1 MYNTKFIFSRVM
13 YLLSASQID
22 LEDAFCY
29 KLAAFTI
36 SIFEDSGEH
45 QFTKS
50 KSLLKNK
57 LKVFFF
63 TKHKIPLSLKVVG
76 CLTLLSFGR
85 EKDWFAKF
93 YVKRYNF
100 KILKDADVYLDFDRY
115 YENSIKSATR
125 LQRIGNIKRSH
136 KITIETP
143 LPAKG
148 ISLSSNKT
156 K

>member
-1 MYNTKFIFSRVM
+1 MYNTEFIFSRVM

-29 KLAAFTI
+29 KLAPFTI

-50 KSLLKNK
+50 K
-57 LKVFFF
+57 
-63 TKHKIPLSLKVVG
+63 HKIPLSLKVVG
-76 CLTLLSFGR
+76 CLTLLSLGR
-85 EKDWFAKF
+85 EKDSLAKF

-100 KILKDADVYLDFDRY
+100 KILKDADVYLAFDRY

-125 LQRIGNIKRSH
+125 LQRIGNIKHSH

-143 LPAKG
+143 LPAKC